1 MLRCWSSLFRVAA
14 VACAEPPNATPL
26 IDMSNSSSEIIGAND
41 FALVVCTA
49 RATTSRIATHGR
61 SLQAL
66 CEFCERFLIL
76 AASMRKD
83 GGTRSA
89 ACHQGRHLTAR
100 LLCDCGKRMP
110 PAVAAQRLA
119 IVSACRLQD
128 GWRRRQARRRSRS
141 EQTSQQPRTH
151 GPLASSSKER
161 ACSLLSG

>member
-26 IDMSNSSSEIIGAND
+26 IDMSNSSSEIIGAKD
-41 FALVVCTA
+41 FALVICTA

-66 CEFCERFLIL
+66 FEFCERFLIL

-83 GGTRSA
+83 GGTRSV

-100 LLCDCGKRMP
+100 LFRDCGNRMP
-110 PAVAAQRLA
+110 PAVAAQTSDRERVQVA
-119 IVSACRLQD
+119 
-128 GWRRRQARRRSRS
+128 RRMATAARQAPQQFGINLTATADPRSTR
-141 EQTSQQPRTH
+141 
-151 GPLASSSKER
+151 
-161 ACSLLSG
+161 